1 MRLKFKIL
9 LSLCFL
15 ILVAPILFYIYQFG
29 FGVWSK
35 HSDWAS
41 MGSALG
47 GLYTPILTLLTLAV
61 LVKQLQIQA
70 QSRDYEQRETS
81 RKLVFDMVEKF
92 AQKVEE
98 RLDDELKHNLYVLS
112 EMPKG
117 HPDSNVLKSDLMDI
131 FTLWTSIRA
140 YTRNYSKQEPKL
152 IIDLLAIPILHLD
165 FRVCYDLEK
174 AYITHISKFDDKFAF
189 YEFN

>member
-1 MRLKFKIL
+1 MKFKVL
-9 LSLCFL
+9 LALCFL
-15 ILVAPILFYIYQFG
+15 VLVTPILFYIYQFG
-29 FGVWSK
+29 FGLWSE

-47 GLYTPILTLLTLAV
+47 GLYTPILALLTLAV

-92 AQKVEE
+92 AQKIEE
-98 RLDDELKHNLYVLS
+98 RLDDELRHNLYVLS

-117 HPDSNVLKSDLMDI
+117 HPDSHVLKSGLMDI
-131 FTLWTSIRA
+131 FTLWTSVRA
-140 YTRNYSKQEPKL
+140 YTQNYSKREPQL
-152 IIDLLAIPILHLD
+152 SVDLLAIPVLYLD
-165 FRVCYDLEK
+165 FRVCYDMEK
-174 AYITHISKFDDKFAF
+174 AYITHISEFADEVAF
-189 YEFN
+189 YQFD

>member
-1 MRLKFKIL
+1 MKFKVL
-9 LSLCFL
+9 LALCFL
-15 ILVAPILFYIYQFG
+15 VLATPILFYIYQFG
-29 FGVWSK
+29 FGLWSE

-47 GLYTPILTLLTLAV
+47 GLYTPILALLTLAV

-92 AQKVEE
+92 AQKIEE
-98 RLDDELKHNLYVLS
+98 RLDDELRHNLYVLS

-117 HPDSNVLKSDLMDI
+117 HPDSHVLKSGLMDI
-131 FTLWTSIRA
+131 FTLWTSVRA
-140 YTRNYSKQEPKL
+140 YTQNYSKREPQFSV
-152 IIDLLAIPILHLD
+152 DLLAIPVLHLD
-165 FRVCYDLEK
+165 FRVCYDIEK
-174 AYITHISKFDDKFAF
+174 AYITHISEFADEVAF
-189 YEFN
+189 YQFD